1 MTTAPSPSFA
11 HMHQDAVRKNTI
23 IAMLLTAVAYA
34 YFNIGDAALKML
46 TLHGFKA
53 PQIIVTNSAIII
65 FCMAVSGFISRG
77 KAAFKMKSP
86 KLVIARAAL
95 SFCVSMLNTTA
106 LPHITLTKFY
116 TLVFTSPFWVALL
129 AAVMLKEKLD
139 PRRIGVILF
148 GFSVILFI
156 FPPGSGLLDIYSGC
170 ILLGA
175 FLYSC
180 AMVLMRKM
188 GPDES
193 RTMIL
198 IMGSTVSI
206 IFSAPFIEF
215 KPPTPYE
222 WGLFGMMGLLGA
234 ISITCIAY
242 AFQTAPS
249 AAVVAPFHYTQIIWG
264 ALLGFFLFNEVPA
277 QRTLI
282 GAVLLIAAGLYLILT
297 ETRRKPKLPDAEG
310 AVVST

>member
-1 MTTAPSPSFA
+1 
-11 HMHQDAVRKNTI
+11 
-23 IAMLLTAVAYA
+23 MLLTAVAYA

-46 TLHGFKA
+46 TLNGFKA

-65 FCMAVSGFISRG
+65 LCMVVSGAVRQG
-77 KAAFKMKSP
+77 RAAFKMKSP
-86 KLVIARAAL
+86 KLVIGRAFL
-95 SFCVSMLNTTA
+95 SLCVSLLNTTA

-129 AAVMLKEKLD
+129 ATFVLKEKLNA
-139 PRRIGVILF
+139 RRIGVIIF

-156 FPPGSGLLDIYSGC
+156 FPPGSGLLDIYSAY

-180 AMVLMRKM
+180 GMVLMRKM
-188 GPDES
+188 GPQES

-206 IFSAPFIEF
+206 IFAAPFIDF

-234 ISITCIAY
+234 ISISCIAY

-264 ALLGFFLFNEVPA
+264 ALLGYFLFNEVPSGRIIIGA
-277 QRTLI
+277 ILLI
-282 GAVLLIAAGLYLILT
+282 GAGLFLILG
-297 ETRRKPKLPDAEG
+297 ETRRKKPQPIAEG
-310 AVVST
+310 GVVTSV